1 MTKNKVNFETI
12 GFLITTSLLL
22 NCFCGYI
29 SYISNLESGV
39 FYNYEGYRIN
49 SLYQGSNGILK
60 GIVILI
66 VLLVISLLFFIL
78 MRRKKII
85 TKVNFDMPFDTKIA
99 IFIISF
105 GIFGSY
111 IYTNIRSYALSNS
124 ILSFLSGM
132 GNENFINSFLISLM
146 AIIALYISIY
156 ILKDLIESF
165 KNKKLVVEEFAL
177 YKIFNSTKTIF
188 KRSRLMKFI
197 IKCSTLYL
205 IGRIL
210 ISLIA
215 LIFSGSIYMI
225 FEFVTFDMIVLF
237 IVLAPMGIIMLRNT
251 WYLYNKSKSLL
262 LGTKYNKKN
271 KSLYMEEIFDNLD
284 GLKLS
289 LDKAYKENVKEENFK
304 SQLITNISHDIRT
317 PLTSIINYVD
327 ILRSKDVT
335 EEEKNDYAERINKNS
350 LRLKA
355 LIDTLNTAE
364 YKVELKEIDLN
375 DLIVKEIDNYSA
387 KLKENN
393 LTLRTKFIEGT
404 IILGDEKG
412 CHRIIQNIFTN
423 IIKYAME
430 GTRVYLE
437 MREDFDKIV
446 VSVKNVSKY
455 PLDITG
461 EEALQ
466 RFTRGDKS
474 RNTEGA
480 GLGLS
485 IVKSLIDSQNGEVKV
500 DIDGDLFKITLEFE
514 KGKR

>member
-12 GFLITTSLLL
+12 IFLITTSLLL

-29 SYISNLESGV
+29 AYITNLESGV
-39 FYNYEGYRIN
+39 FYSYDGYQIN
-49 SLYQGSNGILK
+49 SAYQDSNGILK

-66 VLLVISLLFFIL
+66 VLSVISLLFFIL
-78 MRRKKII
+78 MKRKTII
-85 TKVNFDMPFDTKIA
+85 NDVSFNIPFDAKIVL
-99 IFIISF
+99 FIAAF
-105 GIFGSY
+105 GIFISY
-111 IYTNIRSYALSNS
+111 IYTNIRGHALSNS
-124 ILSFLSGM
+124 ILSFLARV

-146 AIIALYISIY
+146 AIIALYMSIF
-156 ILKDLIESF
+156 IFKDLIRSF
-165 KNKKLVVEEFAL
+165 KNRRLIVEEFAL

-188 KRSRLMKFI
+188 KRNRLMNFI
-197 IKCSTLYL
+197 IKGATLYL
-205 IGRIL
+205 IVRVTISL
-210 ISLIA
+210 ISLI
-215 LIFSGSIYMI
+215 FSGNIYMV
-225 FEFVTFDMIVLF
+225 FEFALFDMIVLF

-262 LGTKYNKKN
+262 LGTKYNKKI
-271 KSLYMEEIFDNLD
+271 KSLYVAETFNNLD

-289 LDKAYKENVKEENFK
+289 LDRAYKENAKEENFK
-304 SQLITNISHDIRT
+304 SQLITNISHDVRT

-327 ILRSKDVT
+327 ILRNKDVT
-335 EEEKNDYAERINKNS
+335 EEEKKDYADRINKNS

-375 DLIVKEIDNYSA
+375 DLIVREIDNYSA

-393 LTLRTKFIEGT
+393 LTLRTKLIEGT

-437 MREDFDKIV
+437 MIEDFDKIV

>member
-1 MTKNKVNFETI
+1 MKNNKVNFETI
-12 GFLITTSLLL
+12 MFLISSSLLL

-29 SYISNLESGV
+29 AYISSVESGV
-39 FYNYEGYRIN
+39 FYDSYGGTVNIYPIN
-49 SLYQGSNGILK
+49 NGILK

-66 VLLVISLLFFIL
+66 VLAVISLLSFIL
-78 MRRKKII
+78 MKRK
-85 TKVNFDMPFDTKIA
+85 T
-99 IFIISF
+99 IISNVKF
-105 GIFGSY
+105 NIPYDAKIVLLLGLLSMFISY
-111 IYTNIRSYALSNS
+111 IYINVRRYALSNS
-124 ILSFLSGM
+124 ILSFLAGI
-132 GNENFINSFLISLM
+132 GNEYFINSFLISLM
-146 AIIALYISIY
+146 STIALYISTF
-156 ILKDLIESF
+156 ILKDLIKSF
-165 KNKKLVVEEFAL
+165 KNEKLIIEDFAL
-177 YKIFNSTKTIF
+177 YKIFNSTKTVF
-188 KRSRLMKFI
+188 KKNKLMNFI
-197 IKCSTLYL
+197 IKGSTVYL
-205 IGRIL
+205 ALRVSMVLISMVIYGNVYYIIFAISFFDIL
-210 ISLIA
+210 I
-215 LIFSGSIYMI
+215 
-225 FEFVTFDMIVLF
+225 LF
-237 IVLAPMGIIMLRNT
+237 LVLAPIGIKLLRET
-251 WYLYNKSKSLL
+251 WFLYNKSNSLL
-262 LGTKYNKKN
+262 LGTKYNKKI
-271 KSLYMEEIFDNLD
+271 KSLYLAETFNNLD

-327 ILRSKDVT
+327 ILRNKDVT
-335 EEEKNDYAERINKNS
+335 DEERDDYTNRINKNS

-364 YKVELKEIDLN
+364 YKLELKEIDLSN
-375 DLIVKEIDNYSA
+375 LIIKEIDNYSG

-393 LTLRTKFIEGT
+393 LTLRTNIIKEA

-423 IIKYAME
+423 IMKYAME

-437 MREDFDKIV
+437 MREEFDKIV
-446 VSVKNVSKY
+446 LSVKNVSKY

-485 IVKSLIDSQNGEVKV
+485 IVKSLMDSQEGEVKV